1 MAELP
6 LKLRDLLGY
15 RRKNTIHFSD
25 FIRNLLDEPVIHLQT
40 SSSIISAAIKYFGHE
55 IVIRSGEPVISY
67 NVFRDP
73 FNNGI
78 NAVFGQEFCIKQVL
92 DIIESADKE
101 VGPNRGIILVGPP
114 GLWKNKCCG
123 PDHSCFRGIHQAGFS
138 KTLYL
143 LFSFRK
149 RRWQP
154 LRGSTL
160 FFSS

>member
-25 FIRNLLDEPVIHLQT
+25 FVNNLLEDPQTHLHT

-67 NVFRDP
+67 NVFKDP
-73 FNNGI
+73 FSNGI
-78 NAVFGQEFCIKQVL
+78 NAVFGQEYCIKQVL

-101 VGPNRGIILVGPP
+101 VGPNR
-114 GLWKNKCCG
+114 
-123 PDHSCFRGIHQAGFS
+123 
-138 KTLYL
+138 
-143 LFSFRK
+143 
-149 RRWQP
+149 
-154 LRGSTL
+154 
-160 FFSS
+160 